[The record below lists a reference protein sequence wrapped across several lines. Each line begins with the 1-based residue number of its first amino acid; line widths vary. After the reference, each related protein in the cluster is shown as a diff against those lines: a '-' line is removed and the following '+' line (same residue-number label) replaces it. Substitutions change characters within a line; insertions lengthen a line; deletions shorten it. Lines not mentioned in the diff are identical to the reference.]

1 MESMSVKA
9 MAWVWDQ
16 DISRDEKFV
25 LLAYA
30 DHADHEGGNIFPAV
44 SSIAKKTG
52 YSKRSVQKITKI
64 LIDHKLLIPDGKSY
78 LQTNKYS
85 IPIWGGEETAPPIY
99 GGEEN
104 GIKGVQNLQ
113 GGVKKTTGGGELA
126 TAPEPSL
133 NHPIKPLKE
142 TTTTNN
148 FALLVREYEQNIGAI
163 TQKTN
168 DLLSDDFDQYGYE
181 LCSKA
186 ITEAVRQN
194 KRTWAYVQGILK
206 RWWANGYKPEQP
218 KNGKKTE
225 YQELWKD
232 GQLIF
237 IPVDEVV
244 NES

>member
-1 MESMSVKA
+1 MEKMSVKA

-30 DHADHEGGNIFPAV
+30 DHADHEGNNIFPAV
-44 SSIAKKTG
+44 SSIAQKTG
-52 YSKRSVQKITKI
+52 YSKRSIQKITKT

-99 GGEEN
+99 RGEEN
-104 GIKGVQNLQ
+104 DIKGVQNLR

-133 NHPIKPLKE
+133 NHHIKPLKE
-142 TTTTNN
+142 TTTSD
-148 FALLVREYEQNIGAI
+148 FALLVREYEQNIGVI
-163 TQKTN
+163 TKITN
-168 DLLSDDFDQYGYE
+168 ELLSDDFEQYGYE
-181 LCSKA
+181 LCSSA
-186 ITEAVRQN
+186 IKEAVRQN

-206 RWWANGYKPEQP
+206 KRWANGYRPELQN
-218 KNGKKTE
+218 NGKKTE
-225 YQELWKD
+225 YKEIWQD

-237 IPVDEVV
+237 IPIDEVV